1 MSRKLLIAAACAAV
15 VSSLAIVGMRGPVA
29 MAAPEP
35 AVVPMTWE
43 LTFKNQL
50 PERIVVEGKTY
61 WYVRYTVSNNTGRD
75 VLYTPDFE
83 ITTDSGQAIAAYK
96 DVPKDVFGKIKE
108 LHGATLLQSHTEI
121 LGKLLQGEDN
131 AKDGVIIFAG
141 LEAEARVLNL
151 FISGI
156 SGETA
161 EVKNPMSGAVVVL
174 QKSLVLEYSIPG
186 EAVRIDPRPTLKS
199 TKWVMK

>member
-83 ITTDSGQAIAAYK
+83 ITTDSGQAIAAFK